1 MNELINQAQAALLSG
16 DLTRARGHLAQVIQ
30 QEPLNV
36 LAWLM
41 LSEVVHEPERQRECL
56 QRVLALEPQN
66 QTAQKRLAALD
77 QPTIVVQA
85 AQPPTTPKLRQP
97 QLAQPIIAPQT
108 PTSATMPPISII
120 SIGLALLILL
130 VIAIVVLRGLPE
142 TAGEQTHIVQG
153 MLLLDCHIQ
162 LF

>member
-77 QPTIVVQA
+77 QPTTMIQA
-85 AQPPTTPKLRQP
+85 AQLSTPSKPRQP
-97 QLAQPIIAPQT
+97 QPVQPIIAPQT
-108 PTSATMPPISII
+108 PTSVTMRPISLI

-130 VIAIVVLRGLPE
+130 IIAIVVLRGLPE
-142 TAGEQTHIVQG
+142 TAGEQSQVVEGLIIFIRKLV
-153 MLLLDCHIQ
+153 
-162 LF
+162 

>member
-16 DLTRARGHLAQVIQ
+16 DLSRARGHLAQVIQ

-56 QRVLALEPQN
+56 QRVLTLEPQN
-66 QTAQKRLAALD
+66 QTAQKRLAPL
-77 QPTIVVQA
+77 
-85 AQPPTTPKLRQP
+85 KLRQP
-97 QLAQPIIAPQT
+97 QPIIAPQT

-120 SIGLALLILL
+120 SIGLVLLVLL

-142 TAGEQTHIVQG
+142 TASEQSRVVEG
-153 MLLLDCHIQ
+153 VLLLVSYIR
-162 LF
+162 FF

>member
-1 MNELINQAQAALLSG
+1 MNKLINQAQAALLSG
-16 DLTRARGHLAQVIQ
+16 DLTRARSHLAQVIQ

-77 QPTIVVQA
+77 QPTTVTQA
-85 AQPPTTPKLRQP
+85 AQPPTPLKLRQP
-97 QLAQPIIAPQT
+97 QPIIAPQT
-108 PTSATMPPISII
+108 PTAATMQPISII
-120 SIGLALLILL
+120 SIGLVLLVLL

-142 TAGEQTHIVQG
+142 TAGEQSRVVEGLI
-153 MLLLDCHIQ
+153 IFIRKQ
-162 LF
+162 L

>member
-66 QTAQKRLAALD
+66 QTAQKRLTALD
-77 QPTIVVQA
+77 QPTTVTQA
-85 AQPPTTPKLRQP
+85 AQLSTPSKPRQP
-97 QLAQPIIAPQT
+97 QPAQLIIAPQT
-108 PTSATMPPISII
+108 PTAATMQPISII

-142 TAGEQTHIVQG
+142 TAGEQSRVVEGLIIV
-153 MLLLDCHIQ
+153 IRKQ
-162 LF
+162 L

>member
-77 QPTIVVQA
+77 QPTTVTQA
-85 AQPPTTPKLRQP
+85 NQPPTPLKSSQP
-97 QLAQPIIAPQT
+97 QPPQPIIAPQAL
-108 PTSATMPPISII
+108 TSATMRPISII

-130 VIAIVVLRGLPE
+130 IIAIVVLRGLPE
-142 TAGEQTHIVQG
+142 TAGEQVRVVEGLIIFIRKLV
-153 MLLLDCHIQ
+153 
-162 LF
+162 

>member
-16 DLTRARGHLAQVIQ
+16 DLTRARGHLAHVIQ

-77 QPTIVVQA
+77 QPTAMIQTT
-85 AQPPTTPKLRQP
+85 QSPTPSKPSQIKQLQTAIGTQVPTPHKMQ
-97 QLAQPIIAPQT
+97 
-108 PTSATMPPISII
+108 PISII
-120 SIGLALLILL
+120 SIGVALLILL

-142 TAGEQTHIVQG
+142 TASDQSQIVEG
-153 MLLLDCHIQ
+153 LISFIHKRV
-162 LF
+162 

>member
-41 LSEVVHEPERQRECL
+41 LSEVIHEPERQRECL

-77 QPTIVVQA
+77 QPTAVIQV
-85 AQPPTTPKLRQP
+85 AQPATPSKPRQP
-97 QLAQPIIAPQT
+97 QPPQLAIAPQ
-108 PTSATMPPISII
+108 PLASAKMQPISII
-120 SIGLALLILL
+120 SIGVALLILL
-130 VIAIVVLRGLPE
+130 IIAIVVLRGLPE
-142 TAGEQTHIVQG
+142 TTDAQSQIVEG
-153 MLLLDCHIQ
+153 FITFIHKRV
-162 LF
+162 

>member
-16 DLTRARGHLAQVIQ
+16 DLSRARSHLAQVIQ

-56 QRVLALEPQN
+56 QRVLTLEPQN

-77 QPTIVVQA
+77 QPTTIIQA
-85 AQPPTTPKLRQP
+85 AQLPTPSKPRQP
-97 QLAQPIIAPQT
+97 QPAQPIIAPQT
-108 PTSATMPPISII
+108 PTSVTMQPISII
-120 SIGLALLILL
+120 SIGLALFILL

-142 TAGEQTHIVQG
+142 TAGEQSRVVEGLI
-153 MLLLDCHIQ
+153 IFIRKQ
-162 LF
+162 L

>member
-1 MNELINQAQAALLSG
+1 MHELINQAQAALLSG
-16 DLTRARGHLAQVIQ
+16 DLTRARGHLAHVIQ

-77 QPTIVVQA
+77 QPTTMIQA
-85 AQPPTTPKLRQP
+85 TQLSTPLKPRQP
-97 QLAQPIIAPQT
+97 QPAQPIIAPQT
-108 PTSATMPPISII
+108 PASATMQPISLI

-130 VIAIVVLRGLPE
+130 VIAIVVLRGLP
-142 TAGEQTHIVQG
+142 
-153 MLLLDCHIQ
+153 
-162 LF
+162 

>member
-16 DLTRARGHLAQVIQ
+16 DLSRARGHLAQVIQ

-56 QRVLALEPQN
+56 QRVLTLEPQN

-77 QPTIVVQA
+77 QPTTVTQA
-85 AQPPTTPKLRQP
+85 AQPPTPLKLRQP
-97 QLAQPIIAPQT
+97 QQIIAPQT

-120 SIGLALLILL
+120 SIGLVLLVLL

-142 TAGEQTHIVQG
+142 TASEQSRVVEG
-153 MLLLDCHIQ
+153 VLLLVSYIR
-162 LF
+162 FF